1 MSNVEKISVALT
13 HDMVDLVKSSVTSG
27 EYGSASEAIR
37 DALRDWASKRERK
50 QAEITYLRKAWEIGV
65 NSGPGQFSS
74 IDDLLAHAHR
84 EHKCQS

>member
-1 MSNVEKISVALT
+1 MSNVEKISIALT

-27 EYGSASEAIR
+27 EYGSVSEAIR

-50 QAEITYLRKAWEIGV
+50 QAEITYLRRAWKKGV

-74 IDDLLAHAHR
+74 IDDLLTEAHR
-84 EHKCQS
+84 QHNS